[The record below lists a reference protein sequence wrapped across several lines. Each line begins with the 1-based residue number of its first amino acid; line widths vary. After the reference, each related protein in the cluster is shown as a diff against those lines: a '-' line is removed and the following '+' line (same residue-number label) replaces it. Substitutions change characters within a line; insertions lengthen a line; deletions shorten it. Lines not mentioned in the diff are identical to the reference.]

1 MKRIAL
7 TGALVAAV
15 LLTAAQPA
23 AASWLQKPTPP
34 PSGATIWSLS
44 AVSCPLG
51 TWCMAV
57 GATDSHLL
65 AETRTNGTW
74 TIVTIPD
81 PGGGQLAGLS
91 CTSPTFCEAVGSSS
105 SGGVTEIL
113 AETWNGSSWSIQ
125 STPNP
130 SGADNSQLNGV
141 SCPAGSACEAV
152 GSSNTGPN
160 FATLAEVWNGST
172 WKIQTT
178 PNLGGSSVSELD
190 AVSCTAASA
199 CTATGTGLAE

>member
-1 MKRIAL
+1 MKRIAM

-15 LLTAAQPA
+15 LLMAAQPA

-34 PSGATIWSLS
+34 PSGAATWGFG
-44 AVSCPLG
+44 AVSCPSG

-57 GATDSHLL
+57 GATDTHLL
-65 AETRTNGTW
+65 AETRTNGAW

-91 CTSPTFCEAVGSSS
+91 CTSPSFCEAMGSSS

-113 AETWNGSSWSIQ
+113 AETWNGSTWSIQ

-130 SGADNSQLNGV
+130 SGAADSQFNAV
-141 SCPAGSACEAV
+141 ACRSASSCEVV
-152 GSSNTGPN
+152 GQ
-160 FATLAEVWNGST
+160 L
-172 WKIQTT
+172 TT
-178 PNLGGSSVSELD
+178 
-190 AVSCTAASA
+190 
-199 CTATGTGLAE
+199 

>member
-105 SGGVTEIL
+105 SGGVTVIL

-130 SGADNSQLNGV
+130 SGAADSQFNAV
-141 SCPAGSACEAV
+141 ACRSASSCEAV
-152 GSSNTGPN
+152 GQFTTGGG
-160 FATLAEVWNGST
+160 ATQTLAEVWNGSS
-172 WKIQTT
+172 WNPQTT
-178 PNLGGSSVSELD
+178 PN
-190 AVSCTAASA
+190 A
-199 CTATGTGLAE
+199 